1 MSLYTVQNLVLISA
15 IIAWI
20 IFVVFL
26 LVKHKDKYGMGSS
39 GGMDIGYSGSSGGM
53 YPPDNGSEDT
63 GYSGSSDGT
72 PTSYTVTQIIA
83 DMRNDAMFS
92 IRVSVPETIS
102 PDNNYIGISDD
113 CNSIILTSI
122 SNCAMCRVDADYV
135 LIFVTRKG
143 GKMLCFTKLGE
154 RTTLYPYGEY
164 NKKFYKPY
172 ALEHFDTSSK
182 NNNVIDVTNAW
193 RISGPIVPIENKG
206 TSAIFEN
213 KGTSAIFYYSGGPAQ
228 FQPLSG
234 MANVVYCEQVLPYY
248 DVPIPIPNTDIISSL
263 SKEANNFIQKVR
275 QMPNAMFY
283 ITQDGYKELSSTKN
297 FNLLKTIR
305 AIDNIQ
311 LAIGTAVD
319 VSFNIMG
326 PPASI
331 PSEYHGVLVLI
342 MQQNKKPLVFPFGK
356 PLGFIANDM
365 EVLYKRIPNNLVPRE
380 VDFLLHIDRMF

>member
-26 LVKHKDKYGMGSS
+26 LVKQKDKYEIEIL
-39 GGMDIGYSGSSGGM
+39 DTEYSGSSGGM

-63 GYSGSSDGT
+63 GYSGSSDGA

-83 DMRNDAMFS
+83 DIRNAEKFS
-92 IRVSVPETIS
+92 IRVSVPDNIS

-135 LIFVTRKG
+135 LIFDTRKG
-143 GKMLCFTKLGE
+143 AKMLCFTKLGE

-172 ALEHFDTSSK
+172 ALEHFDTSSN

-193 RISGPIVPIENKG
+193 RISGPIEPIENKG

-228 FQPLSG
+228 FKPLSG

-248 DVPIPIPNTDIISSL
+248 DVPIPIPNTDFISSL
-263 SKEANNFIQKVR
+263 SKEAKILFKNLFKCHLRCFI
-275 QMPNAMFY
+275 
-283 ITQDGYKELSSTKN
+283 
-297 FNLLKTIR
+297 
-305 AIDNIQ
+305 
-311 LAIGTAVD
+311 
-319 VSFNIMG
+319 
-326 PPASI
+326 
-331 PSEYHGVLVLI
+331 
-342 MQQNKKPLVFPFGK
+342 
-356 PLGFIANDM
+356 
-365 EVLYKRIPNNLVPRE
+365 
-380 VDFLLHIDRMF
+380 